1 MKVQKKRNESMT
13 LQWRWMILI
22 RLWQKQQRMNLDKP
36 NEVKEEMAITISHS
50 SQDDPGP
57 IPIIGTHCE
66 DIGTILRHLP
76 ARQAERAERVREVA
90 LFEEHMFREYCK
102 VHLVTLFPQQPDMMW
117 DYAAWW
123 TRPERHGYSVFKDI
137 VIMDNFVSFCEQW
150 FVHMDYESTRG
161 GHG

>member
-1 MKVQKKRNESMT
+1 
-13 LQWRWMILI
+13 MILVPFQS
-22 RLWQKQQRMNLDKP
+22 L
-36 NEVKEEMAITISHS
+36 A
-50 SQDDPGP
+50 
-57 IPIIGTHCE
+57 HCE

-137 VIMDNFVSFCEQW
+137 VIMDNFGSFCEQW